1 MGTRRSEKKIGT
13 SRGRMLTIC
22 ALIALL
28 AIGTACIF
36 FLRTKPVSSEKP
48 KDYSEYERAVV
59 TEILSDNTEADPVSD
74 GAYRGEQMLIAEV
87 KTGQYKGKS
96 MKAYNYV
103 GPLYGSP
110 LKKGDSVILSISTYG
125 TGEVTASVFEYN
137 RFYPVAAVLILFIL
151 ATVLVGRGTG
161 AKSLVALFVTV
172 LCLFFILIPALLKG
186 APTLITSFLVC
197 LYITVLSL
205 TIIGGIKKKTLC
217 AMAGT
222 AAGTAF
228 AALFGLLAQLLLR
241 IDGLRLSD
249 VEPLLQMRQSGES
262 LIGLRGLLI
271 AGVMISALGAVMDV
285 AMSISSALSEIKE
298 ANPSY
303 SFKELFS
310 SGMNI
315 GRDMV
320 GTMTNTLILA
330 FMGSSFTLI
339 IYLYSLGLSFWQ
351 LMSSAFV
358 SLEVVSSISCSTG
371 LILAIPLTAAIAAA
385 VYGKKQDA

>member
-1 MGTRRSEKKIGT
+1 MGTGRSEKKIGT

-28 AIGTACIF
+28 AIGIACIF
-36 FLRTKPVSSEKP
+36 FLRTKPASSEKP

-110 LKKGDSVILSISTYG
+110 LKKGDSVVLSISTYG
-125 TGEVTASVFEYN
+125 TGEVTATVFEYN
-137 RFYPVAAVLILFIL
+137 RFYPVAAVLIFFIL

-271 AGVMISALGAVMDV
+271 AGVMDV

-358 SLEVVSSISCSTG
+358 SLEVVSSISCSIG

-385 VYGKKQDA
+385 VYGKRQDA